1 MTTILLL
8 DIGNTRI
15 KTARWDGRQL
25 RAGRTMPHD
34 GDPAAALAA
43 ARLPRAHSVWVAS
56 VTGAAHEARIAQV
69 LSARYG
75 IDPQFAHSSARAL
88 GLVSAYRD
96 PARLGI
102 DRWLALLGART
113 HTRGAV
119 CVVDAG
125 TALTVDC
132 ADARGHHLGGFIA
145 AGLMTSQKAVLGATR
160 FAARPPAARYTAG
173 LGRDTDACVRQG
185 AYLSC
190 LGAID
195 RGSRAAGPRAR
206 KFITGGDARLL
217 LPQLGAGWE
226 HRPLLV
232 FEGLLA
238 LARAAL

>member
-1 MTTILLL
+1 MSTLLLL

-15 KTARWDGRQL
+15 KTARWDGRNL
-25 RAGRTMPHD
+25 RAGKAIAHE

-43 ARLPRAHSVWVAS
+43 ARLPRAQAVWVAS
-56 VTGAAHEARIAQV
+56 VTGKAHETRIAQV
-69 LSARYG
+69 LRARYA
-75 IDPQFAHSSARAL
+75 DEPRFAHSRARAL
-88 GLVSAYRD
+88 GLVSAYRE
-96 PARLGI
+96 PSRLGI
-102 DRWLALLGART
+102 DRWLALLGARAQ
-113 HTRGAV
+113 TRGAV
-119 CVVDAG
+119 CVADAG

-132 ADARGHHLGGFIA
+132 ADARGRHLGGFIA

-160 FAARPPAARYTAG
+160 FAARAPSARYSAD

-195 RGSRAAGPRAR
+195 RASRVAGPRAR
-206 KFITGGDARLL
+206 KFITGGDAPLL

-238 LARAAL
+238 LAEAEL